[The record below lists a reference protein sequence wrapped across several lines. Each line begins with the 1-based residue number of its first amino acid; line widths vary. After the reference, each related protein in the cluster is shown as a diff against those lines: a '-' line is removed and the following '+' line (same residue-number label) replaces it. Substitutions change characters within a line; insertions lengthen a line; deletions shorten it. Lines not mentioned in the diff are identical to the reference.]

1 MQEIGSFDAKT
12 HLPALLARVEK
23 GEEFIITR
31 HGKPVA
37 KLLPPLALTPP
48 RLSKKEAKK
57 VADKFRALAKTMDG
71 KFDWEEWK
79 AYRDE
84 GKK

>member
-1 MQEIGSFDAKT
+1 MQEIGSFEAKT
-12 HLPALLARVEK
+12 HLPAFLARVEK

-37 KLLPPLALTPP
+37 RLLPPARKLYSPE
-48 RLSKKEAKK
+48 EAK
-57 VADKFRALAKTMDG
+57 AITTKFREIAKETKG

-79 AYRDE
+79 AYRDF